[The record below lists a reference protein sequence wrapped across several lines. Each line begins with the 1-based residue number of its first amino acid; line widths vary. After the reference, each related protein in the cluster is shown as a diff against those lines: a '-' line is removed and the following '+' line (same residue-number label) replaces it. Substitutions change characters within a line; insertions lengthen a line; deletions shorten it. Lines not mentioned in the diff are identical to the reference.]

1 MIGAV
6 CATATVGLRGF
17 LLPSIRGRDLL
28 QVAVLVN
35 SLTIFILKSRT
46 HLSIFCITIN
56 IVTKDYQNEDWVSV
70 YQSAL
75 TELEDAKM
83 SGRIEAAQTAILARI
98 EKLHALPD
106 LHPKERQAIEDAM
119 RGLRFLER
127 EEVRH
132 NEQHKRLAIERSLE
146 KLRSIGPTIQR
157 LSDRVDPE

>member
-1 MIGAV
+1 MKV
-6 CATATVGLRGF
+6 MRE
-17 LLPSIRGRDLL
+17 
-28 QVAVLVN
+28 N
-35 SLTIFILKSRT
+35 
-46 HLSIFCITIN
+46 
-56 IVTKDYQNEDWVSV
+56 YQNEDWVSV

-83 SGRIEAAQTAILARI
+83 SGRIEAAHTAILARI

-132 NEQHKRLAIERSLE
+132 NEQHKRLAVERSLE

-157 LSDRVDPE
+157 LSDRGDPD